1 MGSVYTFS
9 QFLSINEGG
18 AAIKSSRSIRE
29 DEYPATLDSIKSVL
43 LPILGIDEDSND
55 YLVIGSIG
63 KKPNPDDVSGDLDFG
78 FEWDKTAKM
87 MGVSSKKEVLSTP
100 RKDLQEPPS

>member
-1 MGSVYTFS
+1 MSSVYSFS
-9 QFLSINEGG
+9 QFVKLNEGG

-29 DEYPATLDSIKSVL
+29 DEYPATLDSIKTIL
-43 LPILGIDEDSND
+43 LPILGIDENSND

-63 KKPNPDDVSGDLDFG
+63 KKPNPDDVSGDLDLG

-87 MGVSSKKEVLSTP
+87 LGVSTKKEVLASLYEQL
-100 RKDLQEPPS
+100 K